1 MMGRSRVAMFALCL
15 AVMVVVT
22 GTVSSCA
29 PKPKAPLV
37 SEILIES
44 SELDAEEEAP
54 PLAESDPVKSDEVAK
69 VVTEKEEEDLSNHD
83 FEPALDVKDGTFL
96 SQVFDNEKLD
106 IDKLL
111 EPKNIPIT
119 RGKEDPWLDWYNY
132 VTVRTSQEQFDYLKS
147 QGAEIK
153 RKYVWR
159 DSKEE
164 TTTSRSDKS
173 RPFER
178 DPYQKIKKQFVE
190 MGYDFIERFYLDIG
204 GNRAPELFIQ
214 FQRGTCGG
222 WYYVYQIE
230 PDGYLFVGEI
240 FIYYLNVL
248 HTKSNGFHDLILGQR
263 MGAGD
268 GRLVLLKFDGYEYKQ
283 HRDMRVNIDEVDS
296 EFLST
301 DHPDLLDKDYS
312 NEVLGETFHWS
323 VRDDDKY
330 RWK

>member
-1 MMGRSRVAMFALCL
+1 MGRKQVAMFVLCL
-15 AVMVVVT
+15 AMLCFVN
-22 GTVSSCA
+22 GALSSCA
-29 PKPKAPLV
+29 TKQKAPLA
-37 SEILIES
+37 SES
-44 SELDAEEEAP
+44 SIENPGLDEAEKDI
-54 PLAESDPVKSDEVAK
+54 PLAETEPAKISEVEK
-69 VVTEKEEEDLSNHD
+69 VVAEKEEEDLSNHD

-106 IDKLL
+106 IEKLL
-111 EPKNIPIT
+111 ESRNIPIT
-119 RGKEDPWLDWYNY
+119 RRNEDPWLDNWYNY

-147 QGAEIK
+147 QGVEVE

-164 TTTSRSDKS
+164 ATTSRSEKT
-173 RPFER
+173 RIFER
-178 DPYQKIKKQFVE
+178 DPYQKMKKQFDE

-230 PDGYLFVGEI
+230 PDAYFFIGEM
-240 FIYYLNVL
+240 FIYYLTVL
-248 HTKSNGFHDLILGQR
+248 RTKSNGFHDLILGQR

-268 GRLVLLKFDGYEYKQ
+268 GILVLLKFDGYEYKQ

-323 VRDDDKY
+323 ARDDDKY